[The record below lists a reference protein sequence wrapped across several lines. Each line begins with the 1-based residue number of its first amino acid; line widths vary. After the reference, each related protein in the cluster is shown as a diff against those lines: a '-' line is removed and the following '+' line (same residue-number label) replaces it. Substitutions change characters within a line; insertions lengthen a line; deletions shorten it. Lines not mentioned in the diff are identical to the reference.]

1 MTSTFSSTYTTLS
14 GLSRDKD
21 SPSEYGKE
29 RFGEVVTKPRSD
41 RRIHGET
48 QSKSAHFSRTRD
60 HALSR
65 EQRLDQTGHKP
76 SQPRSGAPTDAS
88 IKPSPSNTLDFEK
101 MRLSPRKYVN
111 HKGGNS
117 GLSNISKMG
126 GPVVPREPNL
136 LSQSD
141 CASDLT
147 RAVRQRYGKDPRHK
161 GDRKFDYG
169 LE

>member
-1 MTSTFSSTYTTLS
+1 MADTRELKHAYHQ

-21 SPSEYGKE
+21 SPSEYGE
-29 RFGEVVTKPRSD
+29 GRFGEVVTKPRSD
-41 RRIHGET
+41 RRIHEET
-48 QSKSAHFSRTRD
+48 QPKSAHFSCTRD
-60 HALSR
+60 HALPR

-76 SQPRSGAPTDAS
+76 SQHSGAPTDAS
-88 IKPSPSNTLDFEK
+88 IKSSPSTTLDFEK